1 LEQKWQQP
9 YEQLFDETGSRMW
22 TSPEDRYIQGA
33 REHGE
38 TNKLALLN
46 VRAYHMDN
54 ATNPLHKEPK
64 FNAKDDVRTFP
75 THSEHEELSWL
86 SCKYHW
92 CKEHRRNKED
102 NDCFPVT
109 IPGTPND
116 KPYLATETEGYL
128 VHLWYENLGVA
139 ELRFHMPYYREIQKN
154 KKLCEGIKQMTQEI
168 TEVEEELEALTLK
181 ECAKQGST
189 FKPIDLSEGFD
200 QVSIDDTSSE
210 DTMPDDELEAIDE
223 FFKKPHDTRGK
234 PTDEQKKAW
243 RRWCRYELELMKERQ
258 ELSEVDHIEGCTD
271 PEKCHQLYLE
281 NIGAL
286 HDRQM
291 TESERYEARLK
302 TPEEQ
307 YEELEIRFQQRLFDD
322 EFIND
327 CTDGEECTDSDC
339 EQTHKDASGKEV
351 RFL

>member
-1 LEQKWQQP
+1 
-9 YEQLFDETGSRMW
+9 
-22 TSPEDRYIQGA
+22 
-33 REHGE
+33 
-38 TNKLALLN
+38 
-46 VRAYHMDN
+46 
-54 ATNPLHKEPK
+54 
-64 FNAKDDVRTFP
+64 
-75 THSEHEELSWL
+75 
-86 SCKYHW
+86 
-92 CKEHRRNKED
+92 
-102 NDCFPVT
+102 
-109 IPGTPND
+109 
-116 KPYLATETEGYL
+116 
-128 VHLWYENLGVA
+128 
-139 ELRFHMPYYREIQKN
+139 MPYYREIQKN
-154 KKLCEGIKQMTQEI
+154 KNLCEGIKQMTLEI

-181 ECAKQGST
+181 ECTKQERT
-189 FKPIDLSEGFD
+189 FKTINLSEGFD

-210 DTMPDDELEAIDE
+210 DTMPDNELEAINE
-223 FFKKPHDTRGK
+223 FFRKPHDTRGK

-322 EFIND
+322 EFISD

-339 EQTHKDASGKEV
+339 EQIHKDASGKEI

>member
-1 LEQKWQQP
+1 
-9 YEQLFDETGSRMW
+9 MW

-38 TNKLALLN
+38 TNRLAPLN

-64 FNAKDDVRTFP
+64 FNVKDDVRTFP
-75 THSEHEELSWL
+75 THPEHEELSWL

-92 CKEHRRNKED
+92 CKEHRQNKED

-210 DTMPDDELEAIDE
+210 DTMPDNELEAIDE
-223 FFKKPHDTRGK
+223 FFKRPHDIRGK

-327 CTDGEECTDSDC
+327 CTDGEECADSDC
-339 EQTHKDASGKEV
+339 ERTHKDASGKEV
-351 RFL
+351 RYL